1 MGKINIGRWVVGGLV
16 CGIVLNCLGYLVD
29 GLLLATRWNQGL
41 VRLGRPELG
50 TTQIVWFNLIGF
62 ALGLL
67 AVWVYAAIRP
77 RFGAGIGT
85 AVYAGI
91 AVWVAASLLPN
102 ASLMWVPGLF
112 NNHLTLYTTLGA
124 LVELVVGTIA
134 GAALYREESAAVAA
148 AAPGPV
154 QQTAR
159 A

>member
-16 CGIVLNCLGYLVD
+16 AGIVVNILSYLVD
-29 GLLLATRWNQGL
+29 GVMLAARWNQDL
-41 VRLGRPELG
+41 VRLGRPEFG
-50 TTQIVWFNLIGF
+50 TTQIVWFNVFGF

-67 AVWVYAAIRP
+67 AVWLYTAIRP

-91 AVWVAASLLPN
+91 ALWIATSLIPN
-102 ASLMWVPGLF
+102 ATIMWAPGIF

-124 LVELVVGTIA
+124 LVELVAGTVA
-134 GAALYREESAAVAA
+134 GAALYREEPGVEAA
-148 AAPGPV
+148 ATSVRQA
-154 QQTAR
+154 AR